1 MQQIASGPTVVVV
14 GLCLAGGN
22 GWQALPA
29 ADFLEAEERVVPLPP
44 TVVADPLGMPIVP
57 PSGLGGW
64 LENSARGGEE
74 VRPPAIETVAKPLE
88 EFVKTPWQAP
98 AFAAPTRPGLLVRQ
112 QRQLPWG
119 IDAEWRVG
127 VAVDSTGPGKGEFAD
142 ATQWTIRKEV
152 AGDFFSYLHDRGSGT
167 LQRRDCGDGP
177 VGTTELLDDLLGGEQ
192 VVDRQLSAPG
202 SSAGLRPLRGGHFT
216 RLAALPRA
224 EAHPLKDHA
233 HLGRRHHHALLL
245 EGRHDHDRTGLL
257 ATFLHGG
264 GELADLVGLVD
275 ALDVFL
281 VDHRGKCSS
290 GESEVRSVTVDPAS
304 RMTATGVRHR
314 MGAVLVAAVFG
325 CQGDVGNTVKDGD
338 VTQF

>member
-1 MQQIASGPTVVVV
+1 MISLTQLRMSLQQIASGPTVVVV

-22 GWQALPA
+22 GWQASPA

-44 TVVADPLGMPIVP
+44 TVGADPLGMPIVP

-152 AGDFFSYLHDRGSGT
+152 AGDFFIYLHDRGSGF
-167 LQRRDCGDGP
+167 
-177 VGTTELLDDLLGGEQ
+177 VKNFGE
-192 VVDRQLSAPG
+192 
-202 SSAGLRPLRGGHFT
+202 
-216 RLAALPRA
+216 
-224 EAHPLKDHA
+224 
-233 HLGRRHHHALLL
+233 
-245 EGRHDHDRTGLL
+245 
-257 ATFLHGG
+257 
-264 GELADLVGLVD
+264 
-275 ALDVFL
+275 
-281 VDHRGKCSS
+281 
-290 GESEVRSVTVDPAS
+290 
-304 RMTATGVRHR
+304 RMS
-314 MGAVLVAAVFG
+314 VFG
-325 CQGDVGNTVKDGD
+325 RYITTGDKTNPVSTV
-338 VTQF
+338 QFGAAKSY